1 MIRGKR
7 KITVQRVLALAGIS
21 QCAMLVQELARRGH
35 AQPEPLRC
43 ALGSIL
49 MLNQTDSEVAL
60 GGVHGVYAGLPDL
73 GRKHPDPSAVE
84 RLRYT
89 IALIDIQKRLRR
101 NNPVAS
107 CLRTELV
114 HLQDESLARDA
125 VSPEAVAA
133 FARVYTATVSTLTP
147 KIMIRGNQQHLRD
160 DDIVL
165 KVRAVLLAGVRAA
178 YLFHEHGGR
187 KWQLFIGRRK
197 LADAAHRLLET
208 H

>member
-1 MIRGKR
+1 MTGGQRT
-7 KITVQRVLALAGIS
+7 ITAQRVLALAGVS
-21 QCAMLVQELARRGH
+21 QCAMLAQELARRGH
-35 AQPEPLRC
+35 AQTEPLRC

-49 MLNQTDSEVAL
+49 ILNQTDPEVAL

-73 GRKHPDPSAVE
+73 GRKNPDPSTVE

-89 IALIDIQKRLRR
+89 VALIDIQKRLRR
-101 NNPVAS
+101 NHPVTS
-107 CLRTELV
+107 RLRAELV
-114 HLQDESLARDA
+114 HLQDESLARDP

-133 FARVYTATVSTLTP
+133 FARVYTTTVSTLTP
-147 KIMIRGNQQHLRD
+147 KIMIQGNQQHLRD

-187 KWQLFIGRRK
+187 KWQLFIGRRT
-197 LADAAHRLLET
+197 LAEAANRLLET
-208 H
+208 L

>member
-1 MIRGKR
+1 M
-7 KITVQRVLALAGIS
+7 LA
-21 QCAMLVQELARRGH
+21 QELARRGR

-43 ALGSIL
+43 ALGTIL
-49 MLNQTDSEVAL
+49 ILNQTDPEVAL
-60 GGVHGVYAGLPDL
+60 GGVHGVYAGLADL
-73 GRKHPDPSAVE
+73 GRNHPDPPAVE

-89 IALIDIQKRLRR
+89 VALIDIQKHLRR
-101 NNPVAS
+101 NHAVAS
-107 CLRTELV
+107 YLRTELV
-114 HLQDESLARDA
+114 HLQDESFARDP
-125 VSPEAVAA
+125 VCPEAVAA
-133 FARVYTATVSTLTP
+133 FDRVYTETVSTLTP

-187 KWQLFIGRRK
+187 KWQLFIGRKK
-197 LADAAHRLLET
+197 LAEAANRLLET